1 MLKCLVV
8 LIFFWSAALAVPP
21 RGFNSRFSRVK
32 FQRQEAAPP
41 PQAPPTPSYGPPA
54 PSYGPPPSPA
64 PSYGPPPAPS
74 YGPPPASSY
83 GPPPASST
91 TEVTFTTTAEEATT
105 LNPESEQV
113 PSRILNSNRRNNK
126 QQKNKEIVERGAYY
140 LYHPDGRLQK
150 VVYSTKANVQDMG
163 FSAQLK
169 YQNVEPIK
177 DPIYTYDPETLLLRQ
192 IQL

>member
-1 MLKCLVV
+1 MFKLLALFCLCS
-8 LIFFWSAALAVPP
+8 IALAVPP
-21 RGFNSRFSRVK
+21 NRFNSRFSRVQ
-32 FQRQEAAPP
+32 FQRQQAPP
-41 PQAPPTPSYGPPA
+41 PPAPA
-54 PSYGPPPSPA
+54 PSYG
-64 PSYGPPPAPS
+64 PPAPS

-91 TEVTFTTTAEEATT
+91 TETTFTTTTEESTT

-113 PSRILNSNRRNNK
+113 PSRILKSNRK
-126 QQKNKEIVERGAYY
+126 GKEIVEQGAYY
-140 LYHPDGRLQK
+140 LYHPDGLLQRI
-150 VVYSTKANVQDMG
+150 VYTTKADVQNMG

-169 YQNVEPIK
+169 YQDVQPIK